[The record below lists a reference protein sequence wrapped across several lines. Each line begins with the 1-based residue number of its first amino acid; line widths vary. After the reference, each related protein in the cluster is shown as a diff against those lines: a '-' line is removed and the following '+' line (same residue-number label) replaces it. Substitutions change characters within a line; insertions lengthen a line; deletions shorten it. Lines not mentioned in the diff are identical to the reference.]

1 MLSSIS
7 LWLPFKVK
15 LAVSHHILASD
26 HSQLSSEK
34 PLVFVLDNLKQE
46 EETGEDNKKKRK
58 KGKQNQNKNKNTS
71 TFNSFGSLL
80 KISQFKGNPKFI
92 IGFRARLGRPN
103 ARSCTLFLFHFPFL
117 ISINPLCHDRLD
129 VTSEGG
135 VKTIAPIRPVAC
147 LAGQLE
153 VAGQS
158 VTRLM
163 WKIAWQICCLF
174 WIARVCKHA
183 PTMNLYPDHIFWDM
197 VKRCLRSPIH
207 ESIQKITS
215 QKTTS
220 DFLKLS

>member
-1 MLSSIS
+1 M
-7 LWLPFKVK
+7 PFKVK

-92 IGFRARLGRPN
+92 IGFRARLGLPN

-163 WKIAWQICCLF
+163 
-174 WIARVCKHA
+174 
-183 PTMNLYPDHIFWDM
+183 
-197 VKRCLRSPIH
+197 
-207 ESIQKITS
+207 
-215 QKTTS
+215 
-220 DFLKLS
+220 